1 MVGFGNVVKIGDF
14 GLARPLQGSDY
25 YRFQRN
31 GDDMHLFAIS
41 VLFYINYLTT
51 EITFVSL
58 KLQSSTAEF

>member
-31 GDDMHLFAIS
+31 GDDMHLFATS

-58 KLQSSTAEF
+58 KLQSCTAVF